1 MEGVMARNKYLNVVK
16 GSLPVLDKLQNKYNE
31 LVIFGEL
38 DKVCNDFGVS
48 KDLVSRLAYP
58 KTKKDLTTLN
68 FETIIRLSN
77 MFEIPYEDFIDY
89 NASMSYNRNK
99 DIKSIEEENN
109 MLKQY
114 QVGKQWEDEIIRYYN
129 NKNYFVYKVPTQNNG
144 TVFDII
150 AIRKGAALMIE
161 CKHITGDK
169 LYYAGSGILKK
180 RDEIDRFVD
189 LTGNNLYIYVKSD
202 ITGTWWTTWVK
213 AKPIFEKKGYI
224 CKEDC
229 FSCSLEGV

>member
-1 MEGVMARNKYLNVVK
+1 MARSRYLELSK
-16 GSLPVLDKLQNKYNE
+16 DSFPVLYTLRTKYDE
-31 LVIFGEL
+31 LVLFGEL
-38 DKVCNDFGVS
+38 DSVCEQFGIS
-48 KDLVSRLAYP
+48 SELISRLAYP
-58 KTKKDLTTLN
+58 KNKNDLTTLQ

-77 MFEIPYEDFIDY
+77 MFDIPYEHFIEY
-89 NASMSYNRNK
+89 NASIAYHK
-99 DIKSIEEENN
+99 QQDIENIERENE

-114 QVGKQWEDEIIRYYN
+114 QVGKKWEDEVIKYYHD
-129 NKNYFVYKVPTQNNG
+129 KNYFVYKVPTQNNG

-150 AIRKGAALMIE
+150 AVHKGAALMIE

-169 LYYAGSGILKK
+169 LYYASSGILKK

-202 ITGTWWTTWVK
+202 TTGTWWTTWVN

-224 CKEDC
+224 CRKDC
-229 FSCSLEGV
+229 FPCSLKGATE